1 MFDLTTLRR
10 AGIGIV
16 LIAAAAGSRAGESA
30 EIDPIS
36 RMSLEYL
43 MNMEVTTVSKQPE
56 RIQNAAA
63 AVSVLTREEIRRSG
77 ATTLPD
83 ALRLVPGVNVAR
95 INANSWAVSIRGF
108 NSRFANKLLVMIDG
122 RSIYSPLF
130 SGVFW
135 DRYNVPI
142 NDIDR
147 IEVVRGPGGTLW
159 GANAVNGVIN
169 IITRHSSETQGAR
182 AEFSA
187 GTERQGDVF
196 LSQGAALNKNAT
208 YRVSGNFSSY
218 ADSDLPDGSDAGD
231 EWQNGQANVRVD
243 WTPTATDEF
252 LFEGGINQ
260 VAAAGKQTAP
270 SLTAPYSTTRDG
282 EIDRHGLYVNG
293 KWTRELS
300 ETSNFSLQGFLDY
313 RYMDL
318 EAPDL
323 GERRTT
329 ADTQFLHRFRVPGAI
344 NLTWGAGYRAIFSD
358 LETEYELEID
368 PEEERYQIYNAF
380 AQASRRF
387 FDDRFELTVGSK
399 IEHHSQSGSEIQPS
413 VRGLWNVSP
422 RHAVWGAIST
432 AARTPGIIE
441 ESGSVRNVVVPPGTP
456 TNPSALPLTP
466 GIQGSTELEAERVT
480 AYEIG
485 YHGRLHDTLS
495 VDIAGFVNEY
505 DSLLLDSSLGTPSVR
520 TASGT
525 PYLDSPLLIN
535 NRAEARSFGVEV
547 SGVWEPTSSWRLRA
561 GYSWLHEDIEAPAG
575 AEGNA
580 PEHQAVLQSFYDIN
594 EAWRFDTVLRFV
606 DELTNVGADAYV
618 NLDARL
624 SWQPKP
630 GLEVALTGRN
640 LIDTGYLEYGTER
653 AVSPTPRATE
663 TARSVMLTVS
673 AKF

>member
-1 MFDLTTLRR
+1 MSYMVAIRR
-10 AGIGIV
+10 AGLWTV
-16 LIAAAAGSRAGESA
+16 LLSALTTAGMARAV

-56 RIQNAAA
+56 RIQKAAA

-142 NDIDR
+142 SDIDR

-169 IITRHSSETQGAR
+169 IITRHSSETQGTH
-182 AEFSA
+182 AELSA
-187 GTERQGDVF
+187 GTERLGDTF
-196 LSQGAALNKNAT
+196 LSQGSALSKDAT
-208 YRVSGNFSSY
+208 YRLSGDFSSY
-218 ADSDLPDGSDAGD
+218 SASDLPDGSDAGD
-231 EWQNGQANVRVD
+231 DWYNGQANLRVD
-243 WTPTATDEF
+243 WTPTGIDE
-252 LFEGGINQ
+252 LLIVSGVNQ
-260 VAAAGKQTAP
+260 VTAAGKQTAP
-270 SLTAPYSTTRDG
+270 SLTAPYSETRDG
-282 EIDRHGLYVNG
+282 EIDRQGLYLNG
-293 KWTRELS
+293 KWTRQLS
-300 ETSNFSLQGFLDY
+300 ATSNFSLQGFLDY

-323 GERRTT
+323 SERRTT
-329 ADTQFLHRFRVPGAI
+329 ADAHFLHTSRVASEI
-344 NLTWGAGYRAIFSD
+344 DLTWGGGYRAIISD
-358 LETEYELEID
+358 LETEYELEVD
-368 PEEERYQIYNAF
+368 PEDETYHIYNAF
-380 AQASRRF
+380 AQASRGF
-387 FDDRFELTVGSK
+387 FDDQIELTVGSK
-399 IEHHSQSGSEIQPS
+399 IEYHSQSGSEVQPS
-413 VRGLWNVSP
+413 VRGLWNVTP
-422 RHAVWGAIST
+422 RHALWGAIST
-432 AARTPGIIE
+432 AARTPGI
-441 ESGSVRNVVVPPGTP
+441 ESNATVRNLIVPPGT
-456 TNPSALPLTP
+456 TNNPSALPLIP
-466 GIQGSTELEAERVT
+466 SVQGNPELDAERVT

-485 YHGRLHDTLS
+485 YHGRLLDELS

-505 DSLLLDSSLGTPSVR
+505 DNLLLSSSAGEVAVR
-520 TASGT
+520 TASGIA
-525 PYLDSPLLIN
+525 YIDSPAVIN
-535 NRAEARSFGVEV
+535 NQAKARTFGMEL
-547 SGVWEPTSSWRLRA
+547 SGVWEPISSWRLRA
-561 GYSWLHEDIEAPAG
+561 SYSWLHEDIEAPSG

-594 EAWRFDTVLRFV
+594 EEWRFDSVLRFV
-606 DELTNVGADAYV
+606 DELSNVGADAYV

-624 SWQPKP
+624 SWQPKA
-630 GLEVALTGRN
+630 GLEIALTGRN
-640 LIDTGYLEYGTER
+640 LIHSGYLEYGVER
-653 AVSPTPRATE
+653 PVSPIPLASE
-663 TARSVMLTVS
+663 TARSVMLTVA